1 MAKYLGKGS
10 LIAVEGRIQS
20 RQYQAQDGT
29 TRTQIEVV
37 ADGVQFL
44 DTKSSSNETPQVT
57 PQQTETK
64 AVDISSDDLP

>member
-1 MAKYLGKGS
+1 MAKYLSKGS

-20 RQYQAQDGT
+20 RQYQAQDGS
-29 TRTQIEVV
+29 TRTSIEVV

-44 DTKSSSNETPQVT
+44 DTKSSSNETPQAT
-57 PQQTETK
+57 PQQVETK